1 MSMALHRAS
10 VGARFL
16 RHRCKSVQAVSPVS
30 CTPSQ
35 LETVRATLGAKG
47 ASVDKVAVS
56 AGLLTGSAILVAAK
70 DIGSGEAV
78 LSISDSAWLGLD
90 AIKRSSIGAA
100 VQGLEPWLQIALLL
114 IQQRFGQPASAEWSW
129 YVSSLPATP
138 NSSPLF
144 WTDEQQAMLQG
155 SQALEN
161 MEGYRLF
168 YESRF
173 QQLFGAE
180 GSLSTGPAAAAFPA
194 SVFTWPHF
202 LWAAASVRGRSH
214 APLEGDALALVPL
227 ADSVGGSAGVTAAA
241 GSQQQ
246 QHQQQ
251 HQQARSSSSSSSR
264 VHPPLCAGL
273 ICRSACLQVSHRRDG
288 NTRWRVKSTG
298 LFGRGQQ
305 LVVEA
310 SRPIKKGEELSM
322 DYAPDKLDNS
332 VLLDFGCLDTTSP
345 KAGYQLSLSLSAS
358 DPLLDDKLDIVET
371 AGLQASQSFDLQPN
385 QPPPE
390 AMLALLRLMQLQG
403 ADAFLLESVF
413 RNDVWGFMSEP
424 VSQPNEAAVCTS
436 MIEGAQAA
444 LQGYPASIDA
454 DLALLRSGTLA
465 RGSVEEMAVQVK
477 GQGQGWM
484 QLMGQVLEDEVRL
497 GEQEALDGLL
507 QWFEERQG
515 SLKRL
520 AYYQER
526 RLRRLGLIDD
536 EGRTTY
542 DSFFEDGIA

>member
-10 VGARFL
+10 AGARFS

-144 WTDEQQAMLQG
+144 WRDEQQAMLQG

-227 ADSVGGSAGVTAAA
+227 ADSVG
-241 GSQQQ
+241 
-246 QHQQQ
+246 
-251 HQQARSSSSSSSR
+251 
-264 VHPPLCAGL
+264 L

-288 NTRWRVKSTG
+288 NTRWRVKSSG

-345 KAGYQLSLSLSAS
+345 KAGYQLSLSLSVS

-454 DLALLRSGTLA
+454 DLALLRSGSLA